1 MKVAAEKVRI
11 SPMRCLVTAGNT
23 REKIDRVRDWGNI
36 FTGRTGLAIARALTT
51 IGAVDLL
58 TSNQQHLDELE
69 KEGGAIEAHGFLSHG
84 TLQGLLSGLIAST
97 RYEAVFMSAAVA
109 DYKPRGV
116 WEIVERHGA
125 ENAAEQTWKV
135 RRLSGEK
142 ISSAHWEIAVLGERT
157 NKIVDLFRG
166 EWAFQGVLVKFKLEV
181 GLRKDEL
188 IAAGRQ
194 SREASGADYLVANT
208 LDMVEGPEAGAFLIG
223 KEGHEWVG
231 REKLPGR
238 MVELVKQRY
247 AGKAGNS

>member
-1 MKVAAEKVRI
+1 
-11 SPMRCLVTAGNT
+11 MRCLVTAGNT

-84 TLQGLLSGLIAST
+84 TLQGLLAGLMSST
-97 RYEAVFMSAAVA
+97 KYDAVFMSAAVA
-109 DYKPRGV
+109 DYKPNGV
-116 WEIVERHGA
+116 WEIVERFGA

-142 ISSAHWEIAVLGERT
+142 ISSGHWEMAVVGERT
-157 NKIVDLFRG
+157 TKIVDLFRN
-166 EWAFQGVLVKFKLEV
+166 EWGYRGLLVKFKLEV

-188 IAAGRQ
+188 IAAGKK
-194 SREASGADYLVANT
+194 SREASGADYVVANT
-208 LDMVEGPEAGAFLIG
+208 LDMVEGQGAGAFLIG
-223 KEGHEWVG
+223 QDGHEWVE
-231 REKLPGR
+231 REKLPAR
-238 MVELVKQRY
+238 MVELVRQRY
-247 AGKAGNS
+247 AGGSGNS

>member
-1 MKVAAEKVRI
+1 
-11 SPMRCLVTAGNT
+11 MRCLVTAGNT

-69 KEGGAIEAHGFLSHG
+69 KEGGGIEAHGFSSHG
-84 TLQGLLSGLIAST
+84 MLMGELAGLMSSVK
-97 RYEAVFMSAAVA
+97 YDAVFMTAAVA
-109 DYKPRGV
+109 DYRPSGV
-116 WEIVERHGA
+116 WEIVERVGA

-142 ISSAHWEIAVLGERT
+142 ISSAHWEIALVGEHT
-157 NKIVDLFRG
+157 AKIVDMFRQQWG
-166 EWAFQGVLVKFKLEV
+166 YQGLLVKFKLEV

-188 IAAGRQ
+188 IAVGKK
-194 SREASGADYLVANT
+194 SREASGANYVVANT
-208 LDMVEGPEAGAFLIG
+208 LEMVEGQSAGAFLIG
-223 KEGHEWVG
+223 QDGQEWVG
-231 REKLPGR
+231 REQLPAR

-247 AGKAGNS
+247 AGGSGRS

>member
-1 MKVAAEKVRI
+1 
-11 SPMRCLVTAGNT
+11 MRCLVTAGNT
-23 REKIDRVRDWGNI
+23 REKIDRVRDWGNV

-84 TLQGLLSGLIAST
+84 MLKGELAGLMSSVK
-97 RYEAVFMSAAVA
+97 YDAVFMTAAVA
-109 DYKPRGV
+109 DYKPNGV
-116 WEIVERHGA
+116 WEIVERFGA

-142 ISSAHWEIAVLGERT
+142 ISSAHWEIAVVGEHT
-157 NKIVDLFRG
+157 TKIIDLFRG
-166 EWAFQGVLVKFKLEV
+166 EWGYQGLLVKFKLEV

-188 IAAGRQ
+188 IAAGKK
-194 SREASGADYLVANT
+194 SREASGADYVVANT
-208 LDMVEGPEAGAFLIG
+208 LEMVEGPQAGAFLIG
-223 KEGHEWVG
+223 KDGHDWVA

-247 AGKAGNS
+247 AGGSGKSNS